1 MWNMSEATQLK
12 NMLENIVKK
21 LEVGNFSLPVSFVW
35 DYPDMPSYSFA
46 LIIKNT
52 TEENQNV

>member
-1 MWNMSEATQLK
+1 MSEVTQLK

-21 LEVGNFSLPVSFVW
+21 LEVENFSLPVSFVW
-35 DYPDMPSYSFA
+35 DYPDMPSYTFA

>member
-1 MWNMSEATQLK
+1 MSEATQLK

-21 LEVGNFSLPVSFVW
+21 LEVENFSLPVSFVW
-35 DYPDMPSYSFA
+35 DYPDMPFYTFA
-46 LIIKNT
+46 LTIKNT